1 MSMPDLAR
9 FLLAH
14 LRAVDGDA
22 KLLKSETARLMHTK
36 RLKSGLGWGVQALL
50 GHDPVSAYQGS
61 ADTFMTL
68 VAIVHDAG
76 LVIAVS
82 ANSATPEAEAATKQA
97 LKQLLTRYGG
107 KAGG

>member
-1 MSMPDLAR
+1 M
-9 FLLAH
+9 
-14 LRAVDGDA
+14 
-22 KLLKSETARLMHTK
+22 K
-36 RLKSGLGWGVQALL
+36 RHKSGDHWGTFI
-50 GHDPVSAYQGS
+50 S

-82 ANSATPEAEAATKQA
+82 ANSATPEAEAATKLA